1 MIIVTLLSFHYIVDC
16 GSLPD
21 PANGQ
26 VTLNGTGFHS
36 MANYT
41 CDPGYGLVGNATRI
55 CQLDG
60 TWSGSV
66 SCQSNVHTIEITNT
80 KSRTGIPTNKM
91 TITSTKN
98 INWVHVNSCG

>member
-1 MIIVTLLSFHYIVDC
+1 MIVTLLSFCHIVDC

-66 SCQSNVHTIEITNT
+66 SCQSNVQTL
-80 KSRTGIPTNKM
+80 
-91 TITSTKN
+91 
-98 INWVHVNSCG
+98 

>member
-1 MIIVTLLSFHYIVDC
+1 MGGGSWEICNLSGFVIVTLLSFCHIVGC

-26 VTLNGTGFHS
+26 VTLNSTGFHS

-66 SCQSNVHTIEITNT
+66 SCQSNVQTIQ
-80 KSRTGIPTNKM
+80 
-91 TITSTKN
+91 
-98 INWVHVNSCG
+98 